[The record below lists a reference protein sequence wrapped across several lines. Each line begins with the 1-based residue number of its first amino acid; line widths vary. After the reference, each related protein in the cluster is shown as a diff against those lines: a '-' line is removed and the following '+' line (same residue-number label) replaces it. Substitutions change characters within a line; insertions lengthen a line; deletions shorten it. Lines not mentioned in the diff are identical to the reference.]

1 LADLVV
7 ELSGSSSLVERLPL
21 PADDPVRR
29 RPDITLAKQTLGWE
43 PSVQLRE
50 GLLRTIDYFR
60 SSDSTLV
67 APAIEM
73 ARVD

>member
-1 LADLVV
+1 
-7 ELSGSSSLVERLPL
+7 VERLPL

-29 RPDITLAKQTLGWE
+29 RPDITLAKKTLGWE

-60 SSDSTLV
+60 SSDSALM